1 MKDTVRTLVVVPLVL
16 ATLALVDTSA
26 AFAQR
31 VPKARITPVPATEWT
46 DAHKEALGRR
56 ARDEETLDVFQTCLR
71 NVELCRAWMPFTDYI
86 LGDRL
91 SIPARERE
99 LLILR
104 VGFLCQSDYEWAQHA
119 PLGMRVGLTDAEIAR
134 IPKGPDAPGWSPLD
148 TLLLRA
154 ADELHRD
161 KHVSDATWR
170 ALDERYDDRQM
181 MDVVFTVGQYTM
193 VSMFLNSAGVQ
204 LEKGQ
209 TGIPR

>member
-1 MKDTVRTLVVVPLVL
+1 
-16 ATLALVDTSA
+16 
-26 AFAQR
+26 
-31 VPKARITPVPATEWT
+31 
-46 DAHKEALGRR
+46 
-56 ARDEETLDVFQTCLR
+56 
-71 NVELCRAWMPFTDYI
+71 MPFTNYI
-86 LGDRL
+86 LSDRL
-91 SIPARERE
+91 SIPPRERE

-104 VGFLCQSDYEWAQHA
+104 VGYLCNSDYEWAQHA
-119 PLGMRVGLTDAEIAR
+119 PLGLRVGLTADEVAR
-134 IPKGPDAPGWSPLD
+134 IPKGPEAPGWNPLD
-148 TLLLRA
+148 VLLLRA

-161 KHVSDATWR
+161 KFISDATWR

>member
-1 MKDTVRTLVVVPLVL
+1 MRTLTLPLAFLVL
-16 ATLALVDTSA
+16 TLADASPAL
-26 AFAQR
+26 AQR
-31 VPKARITPVPATEWT
+31 VPKARITPLPASEWT
-46 DAHKEALGRR
+46 DAHKEALGTR
-56 ARDEETLDVFQTCLR
+56 ARGDDTLDVFQTCLR
-71 NVELCRAWMPFTDYI
+71 NVELCRTWMPFTNYI
-86 LGDRL
+86 LSDKL
-91 SIPARERE
+91 SIPPRERE

-104 VGFLCQSDYEWAQHA
+104 IGYLCNSDYEWAQHA
-119 PLGMRVGLTDAEIAR
+119 PLGLRVGLTADEVAR
-134 IPKGPDAPGWSPLD
+134 IPKGPEAPGWNPLD
-148 TLLLRA
+148 VLLLRA

-161 KHVSDATWR
+161 KFISDATWR